1 MYTFDTPLDHV
12 LGFGQKITAALAKKS
27 ILTVG
32 DLLLV
37 LPIRY
42 EDRRLMLTVAELKA
56 NPVLTPGQLPTILA
70 KVESVTTFRRG
81 SKSVERAVVSDQT
94 GKLNLSWFNS
104 PFVLLTLKK
113 GENYYF
119 SGSYNPQYR
128 SLTQPSIEKP
138 KATAGLHTGRLVPV
152 YSSTLGVKPGLLR
165 RGLKNILDHL
175 QPIQETTEPIKQE
188 FNQVFQKLHF
198 PEEIGDVELAR
209 RRLALEE
216 LLLLIQQATHLK
228 TLHRR
233 RRASICLSTNSID
246 LTDQIKRLPFT
257 LTQAQHKALQEVL
270 LDLSQTY
277 PANRMLQGDVGS
289 GKTIV
294 AGLASQAVVRAGS
307 NVFLIAPTR
316 VLAEQHLAT
325 LNSLLPDLPTQL
337 LLGGSKSKKT
347 TTTIK
352 PQPSRL
358 FIGTQA
364 LLNQVESL
372 NPGFIIYDEQHRFGV
387 RQRTQTEPHVL
398 TMTATPIPRSL
409 MLSVF
414 SYLDLSIID
423 QLPEGRVPVKTWVI
437 PKTKKTKAMSW
448 IKQEVQQNQG
458 LALVVCPFIDP
469 SASWALEN
477 IKAATDTYAEL
488 KPIFEPEVKTAL
500 IHGKLKKPEQSAVIS
515 QAETGQIQ
523 VLVSTAIIE
532 VGVDLPAASIMVIE
546 AADRFGLAS
555 LHQLRGRVGRR
566 NQQAY
571 CLVFTDSNEP
581 KVIER
586 LTKFTQITN
595 GQTLAEL
602 DLKNRGA
609 GELFGLA
616 QHGFGSLKYASW
628 ADVSLIKQAQAIAQ
642 YLPKTWH
649 SSIFTHLHQSSD
661 LAVN

>member
-12 LGFGQKITAALAKKS
+12 LGFGQKITASLAKKS

-32 DLLLV
+32 DLLMV

-42 EDRRLMLTVAELKA
+42 EDRRLMLTIAELKA
-56 NPVLTPGQLPTILA
+56 EPVLTPGQLPTILA
-70 KVESVTTFRRG
+70 TVESVTTFRRG

-104 PFVLLTLKK
+104 PFVLMTLKK
-113 GENYYF
+113 GESYYF
-119 SGSYNPQYR
+119 SGSYNSQYR

-175 QPIQETTEPIKQE
+175 EPIQETAEPIKQE
-188 FNQVFQKLHF
+188 FNQVFHKLHF
-198 PEEIGDVELAR
+198 PEQINDVELAR

-216 LLLLIQQATHLK
+216 LLLLIQQAAHLK
-228 TLHRR
+228 TLHRQ
-233 RRASICLSTNSID
+233 RRASICLPTDSTD
-246 LTDQIKRLPFT
+246 VTDEIKRLPFT
-257 LTQAQHKALQEVL
+257 LTQAQHKALQEIL

-294 AGLASQAVVRAGS
+294 AGLVSQAVVRAGS

-325 LNSLLPDLPTQL
+325 LNSLLPELPTQL
-337 LLGGSKSKKT
+337 LLGGTINAKT
-347 TTTIK
+347 PTIK
-352 PQPSRL
+352 SQPARL

-364 LLNQVESL
+364 LLNLVDQF
-372 NPGFIIYDEQHRFGV
+372 NPGFVIYDEQHRFGV

-414 SYLDLSIID
+414 SYLNLSIID
-423 QLPEGRVPVKTWVI
+423 QLPEGRIPIKTWVV
-437 PKTKKTKAMSW
+437 PKAKKAKAMAW

-477 IKAATDTYAEL
+477 IRAATDTYTEL

-500 IHGKLKKPEQSAVIS
+500 IHGKLKKPEQSAIIA
-515 QAETGQIQ
+515 QAEKGQIQ

-546 AADRFGLAS
+546 AAERFGLAS

-571 CLVFTDSNEP
+571 CLVFTDSREP
-581 KVIER
+581 RVLDR
-586 LTKFTQITN
+586 LARFAQITN
-595 GQTLAEL
+595 GQQLAEL

-628 ADVSLIKQAQAIAQ
+628 ADASLIKQAQTIAQ
-642 YLPKTWH
+642 DLPKNWR
-649 SSIFTHLHQSSD
+649 SSIFNQLHQLSD
-661 LAVN
+661 LAIN